1 MNSKKPD
8 SDSSADAT
16 RAQENSSLIVVLLFH
31 IAICLAASTATF
43 EFILAMLQ
51 MSAKR

>member
-1 MNSKKPD
+1 MSSKKPD
-8 SDSSADAT
+8 SDCSEAAT
-16 RAQENSSLIVVLLFH
+16 RARENSLLIVVLLFH